1 MSHRGKV
8 RIASILLRLSA
19 RYAIDHMFD
28 DTLAILYKVWPTT
41 LTHWTRRERQLPR
54 IDSREAQA
62 ISLPHPM

>member
-1 MSHRGKV
+1 MSHESNV

-19 RYAIDHMFD
+19 RYAIEHLFN

-41 LTHWTRRERQLPR
+41 LTHWTRRERQLPG
-54 IDSREAQA
+54 INSGTAQA